1 MNKLKCFGREH
12 VVANISPMPGNRAF
26 IDRTGRKY
34 RVQEG
39 VVIVRHYYGYNQNR
53 ASWWCEI
60 EDMPGN
66 FVLKPSYILSPRSE
80 VEAPKLSVKSTLTG
94 KTRIEKPSSMEE
106 WHNITKELT
115 FGGHPVLWKNGDF
128 WLSTKGIK
136 DVSEQLYW
144 RVRDKCNIKSC
155 REFGY
160 YPKGTKGRT
169 PGFVK
174 LLAVQSCL
182 DGRYN
187 QVGKAAAPLLE
198 AYRRLD
204 ALKKQHAVL
213 SIAKR
218 EEVIEQRVEQPVPK
232 EVQQVAASFEVDLR
246 EYTMKIT
253 KDFFMEKGIT
263 PTEEMLNTM
272 SKELGLKFWRTSL
285 KRRVLVDPKDVDGCF
300 DAEMKL
306 DAVLKLIK
314 N

>member
-1 MNKLKCFGREH
+1 MDKLKCFGRDH

-34 RVQEG
+34 RTKEG
-39 VVIVRHYYGYNQNR
+39 VVTAKYYYGYHKSST
-53 ASWWCEI
+53 SWWCEL

-66 FVLKPSYILSPRSE
+66 FVLKPAYILSPRVQ
-80 VEAPKLSVKSTLTG
+80 VEAPIVSVKSALTG
-94 KTRIEKPSSMEE
+94 KTRLEIPSSIEE
-106 WHNITKELT
+106 WHNVVKELS
-115 FGGHPVLWKNGDF
+115 FGGHPVMWKNGDF
-128 WLSTKGIK
+128 WLSTKGVKNISTYLYGCIQQKCGIK
-136 DVSEQLYW
+136 PAH
-144 RVRDKCNIKSC
+144 
-155 REFGY
+155 EFDYFPQGVM
-160 YPKGTKGRT
+160 GRT

-174 LLAVQSCL
+174 LLTLQSCL
-182 DGRYN
+182 NGKYKR
-187 QVGKAAAPLLE
+187 VGKAASPLLE
-198 AYRRLD
+198 TYRRLD

-218 EEVIEQRVEQPVPK
+218 EEVIEQRVEQPVQK

-285 KRRVLVDPKDVDGCF
+285 KRRVLVDPKDVDSCF